1 MKQNASE
8 QLRLL
13 ELIDKKIEQVR
24 TNSLDLSFNEILDMY
39 REGEFEISPE
49 YQRLFRWSIEKESQ
63 FIESLILEMPIPP
76 IYVIE
81 KEESVYELIDGLQ
94 RISTYLHF
102 RGQLV
107 ETENVSD
114 EKREA
119 LQLEGCDIVKELNG
133 LTYEDLP
140 KTLQIRLK
148 RSFVR
153 VEIIRKDSDPR
164 LRYYMFK
171 RLNTGGEIL
180 SEQEIRNC
188 TVRLLD
194 DTFNE
199 FIIELSENEDF
210 KNTMQHLNP
219 AKLEKKEDQEYILKF
234 FAYKNDRASYRK
246 DITPFLTSFM
256 EKVADTTDPN
266 HIELDYPK
274 ERAIFEKTFKL
285 LNKTLGARSFDKKGK
300 VGNYIKG
307 VTSTHYDA
315 FTVGIQKYIDAI
327 SLEDSNLIKG
337 IEVLLDSIKEDDK
350 FLANASGGGK
360 NTSTYLNKRI
370 EIVEE
375 KVGEFLDGRP

>member
-1 MKQNASE
+1 MTRSAIE
-8 QLRLL
+8 QLEFL
-13 ELIDKKIEQVR
+13 EIIDKKVKQVR
-24 TNSLDLSFNEILDMY
+24 TKSLDLSFNEILDMY

-81 KEESVYELIDGLQ
+81 KEESIYELIDGLQ

-102 RGQLV
+102 RGQLA
-107 ETENVSD
+107 ETANVSE
-114 EKREA
+114 EKKEP
-119 LQLEGCDIVKELNG
+119 LQLDGCDIVKELNG
-133 LTYEDLP
+133 MTYENMP

-210 KNTMQHLNP
+210 KQTMQHLNP
-219 AKLEKKEDQEYILKF
+219 SKLEKKEDQEYILKF
-234 FAYKNDRASYRK
+234 FAYKNDSESYRK

-256 EKVADTTDPN
+256 EKVADSTDSN
-266 HIELDYPK
+266 HIELDYDM
-274 ERAIFEKTFKL
+274 ERTIFIKTFKL
-285 LNKTLGARSFDKKGK
+285 LNKTLGAQSFDKKGRG
-300 VGNYIKG
+300 GNYIRG

-315 FTVGIQKYIDAI
+315 FTIGIQKYIDSI
-327 SLEDSNLIKG
+327 SLEDPELIEELKG
-337 IEVLLDSIKEDDK
+337 LLDSIKIDEE
-350 FLANASGGGK
+350 FTANTSGGGK
-360 NTSTYLNKRI
+360 NTSTFLKKRI
-370 EIVEE
+370 KVVED
-375 KVGEFLDGRP
+375 KVGDFLDGRS